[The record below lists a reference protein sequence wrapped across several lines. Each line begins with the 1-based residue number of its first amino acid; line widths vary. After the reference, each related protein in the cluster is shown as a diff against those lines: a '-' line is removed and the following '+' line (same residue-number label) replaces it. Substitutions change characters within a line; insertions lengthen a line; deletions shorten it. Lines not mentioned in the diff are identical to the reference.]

1 MTTQDAGFKYLL
13 GRYPDEALAL
23 FCPEALAERG
33 APAGATLLATE
44 VPILSADSTHRLM
57 DLAVLFTWPAHP
69 GLIITLLEHWSDRHR
84 IDLPRVLR
92 YTAEL
97 VLRHPEATVLPII
110 LLTDDWP
117 EHRPPPVL
125 RQGLGGWIAVHLA
138 PRLVPLRR
146 PEAIPAGHY
155 GNHVAILLAVLVPTP
170 PEQRADLIASIPQL
184 SHIGCSGRFAEP
196 PIFSAL
202 RPILAGS
209 PINLYVKGQY
219 RALWQPYERRRRPAH
234 PASLVADLG

>member
-13 GRYPDEALAL
+13 GRYPAEALAL

-44 VPILSADSTHRLM
+44 VPILASDSTHRLM
-57 DLAVLFTWPAHP
+57 DLSVLFTWPDHP

-97 VLRHPEATVLPII
+97 VLRHREATVLPII

-117 EHRPPPVL
+117 AQRPPPVL
-125 RQGLGGWIAVHLA
+125 SQGLGGWTALHLA

-146 PEAIPAGHY
+146 PEAIPAGSAQGLRPY
-155 GNHVAILLAVLVPTP
+155 GLWPTP
-170 PEQRADLIASIPQL
+170 GLCRSSIP
-184 SHIGCSGRFAEP
+184 SAGRRNRGGIGYADSMP
-196 PIFSAL
+196 PPLLGA
-202 RPILAGS
+202 RPIGKRWG
-209 PINLYVKGQY
+209 PG
-219 RALWQPYERRRRPAH
+219 
-234 PASLVADLG
+234 LGA